1 MHCLGRGKFCLWQR
15 QNCTTG
21 AGTGLGLGALLWL
34 LLCDPRGVPLMKL
47 LGNLKLVSRWV
58 ERREEGVD
66 FNPSLGIA
74 VLTCGW
80 SY

>member
-1 MHCLGRGKFCLWQR
+1 MPLAEAKLHNWGWDRTGVRGF
-15 QNCTTG
+15 
-21 AGTGLGLGALLWL
+21 GLGLGALLWL

-66 FNPSLGIA
+66 FNPSLRIA